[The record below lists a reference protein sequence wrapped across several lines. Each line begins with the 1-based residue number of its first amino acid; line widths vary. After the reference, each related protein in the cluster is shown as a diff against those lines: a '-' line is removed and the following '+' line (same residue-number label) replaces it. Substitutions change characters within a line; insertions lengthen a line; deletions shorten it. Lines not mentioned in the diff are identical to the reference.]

1 VPEVDCENLA
11 PDVNP
16 AMHPEAVHY
25 HLMQHFF
32 CRDIV
37 IVRSSPGG
45 RPLIMLMSYG
55 GVFCSREPDTI
66 FVSGDQP
73 GTFYVSHRSG
83 GGTGRLDDT
92 SRVHKPLIL

>member
-1 VPEVDCENLA
+1 MLEVDCETSA

-55 GVFCSREPDTI
+55 GVF
-66 FVSGDQP
+66 
-73 GTFYVSHRSG
+73 
-83 GGTGRLDDT
+83 
-92 SRVHKPLIL
+92 HKNYAMSVLLSVIDCLRTVPLPIRG